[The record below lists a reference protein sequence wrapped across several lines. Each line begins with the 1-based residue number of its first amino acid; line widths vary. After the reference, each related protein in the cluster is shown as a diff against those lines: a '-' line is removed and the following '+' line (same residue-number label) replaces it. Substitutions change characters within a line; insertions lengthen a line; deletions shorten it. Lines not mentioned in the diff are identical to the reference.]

1 LGGTINNTKM
11 NIHCIKTV
19 HLIIIGK
26 HKRLYINSQKN
37 WYGFDANA
45 GINLSFL
52 AGSLF
57 DRAIS

>member
-1 LGGTINNTKM
+1 M